1 MRQVCVLVNLLL
13 IWQDVTEQL
22 AKCGAETERQTRAL
36 GVHVTQK
43 DAEIAALKDGQVQ
56 QQRRHENEIAE
67 LNKKLN
73 ILQSEFTDM
82 LTDTVHRLHVQ
93 RRAAYSNIAAA

>member
-1 MRQVCVLVNLLL
+1 M
-13 IWQDVTEQL
+13 
-22 AKCGAETERQTRAL
+22 AL
-36 GVHVTQK
+36 GAHLSQK
-43 DAEIAALKDGQVQ
+43 DAEIAALKDSQVQ
-56 QQRRHENEIAE
+56 QQRQHEHEIAE

-93 RRAAYSNIAAA
+93 RRAAYSQIAAV